1 MEKNVVRSGP
11 RLYCHSKALRPNSL
25 DHPPIASHLHIGNS
39 TLQRTRQI
47 DVEKRSVQPLDDG
60 HPGGGPLVAATTIG
74 LARLQLLSQIA
85 AARGAGGVV
94 AVRNRIAL
102 VAVVDTAGSRFFV
115 FGALAP
121 QFLFVL
127 VVLRGSR
134 GAVLAADLR
143 HAEDGLPA
151 LEAGHV
157 ASRGRVTEAGGREGS
172 FGPAVV
178 DARKVPIYSVRCGV
192 AVKLVADVDEMLDR
206 GDVDIVDGGKVEDDG
221 FEGGFVGF
229 DGNGFAA
236 ARARIVPGAIL
247 CCMSASVRE
256 SEKMTGRSLHRAWG
270 RN

>member
-1 MEKNVVRSGP
+1 ME
-11 RLYCHSKALRPNSL
+11 
-25 DHPPIASHLHIGNS
+25 
-39 TLQRTRQI
+39 
-47 DVEKRSVQPLDDG
+47 DG
-60 HPGGGPLVAATTIG
+60 HPGRGPLVGATTIG
-74 LARLQLLSQIA
+74 LAHLQLLSQIA

-94 AVRNRIAL
+94 AVRNRISF
-102 VAVVDTAGSRFFV
+102 VAVSGNAVGSRFFV

-127 VVLRGSR
+127 AVLRGGR

-143 HAEDGLPA
+143 DAKDGLPS

-157 ASRGRVTEAGGREGS
+157 ASRGWETEAGGREGS

-178 DARKVPIYSVRCGV
+178 DAGKVPIYGVRGGV
-192 AVKLVADVDEMLDR
+192 AVKLVADVDEILDR
-206 GDVDIVDGGKVEDDG
+206 GDVDVVDGGKVEDDG

-236 ARARIVPGAIL
+236 ARAGIVPGAIL
-247 CCMSASVRE
+247 CCMSASVHE
-256 SEKMTGRSLHRAWG
+256 SENMTGRSLHRAWD